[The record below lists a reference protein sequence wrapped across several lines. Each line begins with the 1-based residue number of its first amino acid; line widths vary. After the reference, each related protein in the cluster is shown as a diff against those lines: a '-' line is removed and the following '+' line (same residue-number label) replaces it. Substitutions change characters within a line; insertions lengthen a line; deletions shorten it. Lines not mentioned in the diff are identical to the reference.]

1 VNAAMFPGEK
11 LNDLIQIIKISI
23 TYLNII
29 LSGGFA
35 KSSYSTNTFPPSKTG
50 SLRLIYI
57 PFTPNCLNG
66 KYIAS
71 SPTYIPAILV
81 IGRNNHASMCC
92 IHFHGNACDI
102 AQIKICA
109 ERESYCFNAHYLL
122 VEYPR
127 FGISDGFPSEVT
139 LDEVSKSVYDFVTN
153 NLKVPHS
160 RVVLLGRSI
169 GTGDF
174 IFLYIRLIDF
184 INK

>member
-1 VNAAMFPGEK
+1 
-11 LNDLIQIIKISI
+11 
-23 TYLNII
+23 
-29 LSGGFA
+29 
-35 KSSYSTNTFPPSKTG
+35 
-50 SLRLIYI
+50 
-57 PFTPNCLNG
+57 
-66 KYIAS
+66 
-71 SPTYIPAILV
+71 
-81 IGRNNHASMCC
+81 MCC

-127 FGISDGFPSEVT
+127 FGISDGFPCEVT

-169 GTGDF
+169 GTGIEPASLF
-174 IFLYIRLIDF
+174 
-184 INK
+184 